1 DNWPR
6 FSGFSMGQSS
16 ARSRIPR
23 HFLRTVAM
31 AAAKAFAGSAAA
43 TNRALFAVAA
53 VVQGHVFFRLCKAV
67 QRRPELAQ
75 SHCAHVSLSNPAAAD
90 VDCLVCQPTAV
101 VVSKSVVCR

>member
-1 DNWPR
+1 
-6 FSGFSMGQSS
+6 
-16 ARSRIPR
+16 
-23 HFLRTVAM
+23 M

-101 VVSKSVVCR
+101 VVSKSVVCRDVCNRTRRAVPDFYSAPIAVLWRRGHCV